1 MGYHSRRI
9 YQIAALPLIIG
20 ARGEV
25 DVWLVTSRGS
35 GRWIIP
41 KGNPIHRIAPH
52 EAAEQEAFEE
62 AGLIGKVDERPIGQ
76 FEFMRRRDGSDMIC
90 AVDVYLLKVE
100 RQLKKWPE
108 IGQRSVLRCDLKT
121 AVSLV
126 EPAGLASLIGRQV
139 DFLASA

>member
-1 MGYHSRRI
+1 MGYHSQRI
-9 YQIAALPLIIG
+9 FQVAALPLIFG
-20 ARGEV
+20 AGGRV

-41 KGNPIHRIAPH
+41 KGNPINRVAPH

-108 IGQRSVLRCDLKT
+108 MGQRSVLQCDIRT

-126 EPAGLASLIGRQV
+126 EPVGLASLISRHGA
-139 DFLASA
+139 FLTSN

>member
-9 YQIAALPLIIG
+9 FQVAALPLIFG
-20 ARGEV
+20 AEGRV

-41 KGNPIHRIAPH
+41 KGNPINRVAPH

-100 RQLKKWPE
+100 RQMKKWPE
-108 IGQRSVLRCDLKT
+108 MGQRSVLRCDLKT

-126 EPAGLASLIGRQV
+126 EPAGLSSLISRQV
-139 DFLASA
+139 ALLASA